1 MDDRIVIVALVL
13 LAAVG
18 LLALYVGNNLPP
30 RATTDTTPPAT
41 QPAPTNP
48 AP

>member
-1 MDDRIVIVALVL
+1 MNDRIVIIALAL
-13 LAAVG
+13 LAVVG

-30 RATTDTTPPAT
+30 RATTDTSPPAT
-41 QPAPTNP
+41 QPTPTSP